1 MNHNPNK
8 VEKIVCAIAYI
19 PGLFIIPLLYKSSS
33 KFCQFHIVQS
43 GVMVVFLF
51 VVLFILAAVPT
62 LGSLLFIFFFAISAT
77 SGVMAFNGHKWKIPL
92 LGSVALNFN
101 FFRTMEN
108 KIPNQNHI
116 EANIR
121 CPKCNEDIKAGAKV
135 CKHCGS
141 KQGIGPIQGC
151 CIGLIA
157 LWLLSSIMA
166 GIGTSGGTSSSSSS
180 VDPDISNK
188 IYAVACAN
196 FKVENSLKSPSTAD
210 FPWGVEAEALG
221 NSKYGV
227 DSYVDSQ
234 NGFGATIRTDFY
246 CITEIQDGD
255 EDAYICRTT
264 CTFE

>member
-1 MNHNPNK
+1 MEDYDQEQTDTT
-8 VEKIVCAIAYI
+8 VIC
-19 PGLFIIPLLYKSSS
+19 S
-33 KFCQFHIVQS
+33 KC
-43 GVMVVFLF
+43 
-51 VVLFILAAVPT
+51 
-62 LGSLLFIFFFAISAT
+62 
-77 SGVMAFNGHKWKIPL
+77 K
-92 LGSVALNFN
+92 
-101 FFRTMEN
+101 E
-108 KIPNQNHI
+108 
-116 EANIR
+116 E
-121 CPKCNEDIKAGAKV
+121 IKADAKV
-135 CKHCGS
+135 CRHCGA
-141 KQGIGPIQGC
+141 KQVIGPMQC
-151 CIGLIA
+151 CFIGLIA
-157 LWLLSSIMA
+157 LWLLSSITA